1 MRLWW
6 IMERRANCRNV
17 GYYTTQ
23 STDRKPRSTEIV
35 RNTNQFSRF
44 VCTTEIYIFAIAH
57 TQFDIKFKNRSR
69 IRGSNSKA
77 KAKTKLRRRMII
89 STLIISSHSF
99 GTREFR
105 GQQGGR
111 GLPSFFQL
119 QCKITKSTGTWN
131 EIVVTHSLFG
141 RQRLRRLIDWWACT
155 FEAFFLMSS
164 FVWLQYFVCA

>member
-1 MRLWW
+1 
-6 IMERRANCRNV
+6 MERRANCRNV
-17 GYYTTQ
+17 GYYTTTH

-105 GQQGGR
+105 GQQQER
-111 GLPSFFQL
+111 ATRFKLR
-119 QCKITKSTGTWN
+119 CKSTN
-131 EIVVTHSLFG
+131 CRILNRYINSED
-141 RQRLRRLIDWWACT
+141 R
-155 FEAFFLMSS
+155 
-164 FVWLQYFVCA
+164 Y

>member
-1 MRLWW
+1 
-6 IMERRANCRNV
+6 MERRANCRNV
-17 GYYTTQ
+17 GYYTTH

-105 GQQGGR
+105 GQQGG
-111 GLPSFFQL
+111 GEGYPVSFNYSVKL
-119 QCKITKSTGTWN
+119 QNQRVHEMKLWSHSH
-131 EIVVTHSLFG
+131 THSLFG
-141 RQRLRRLIDWWACT
+141 RQIETID
-155 FEAFFLMSS
+155 
-164 FVWLQYFVCA
+164 